1 MPITEGHSTGELI
14 AAALATTMAFFGA
27 LGAALK
33 FWSTGGQ
40 PEKDDPM
47 EVLRNKVAD
56 IERRQDAM
64 DDRIDEVFRLM
75 GSVKDAL
82 AVAQADVREAL
93 TRLQERR
100 K

>member
-1 MPITEGHSTGELI
+1 MPENSSSEII
-14 AAALATTMAFFGA
+14 AAALATTIAFFGA

-33 FWSTGGQ
+33 FWKHDKPT
-40 PEKDDPM
+40 EDDPM
-47 EVLRNKVAD
+47 EILRNKVAD